1 MTHYPFTVN
10 FSDILG
16 LFSKSVLKLFSKQAL
31 AYLNRSWKIIPRQ
44 TFAENQE
51 L

>member
-1 MTHYPFTVN
+1 MKHYPFTVN
-10 FSDILG
+10 FSDILR

-44 TFAENQE
+44 TFAENQA